1 MISTINP
8 PGVVRFGVRNHVPA
22 EPAAMTI
29 LAIDQGT
36 TSTRALAVGTD
47 GDAAIASVTR
57 HRQLYPKPGW
67 VEHDPAELVRNLQTS
82 LDAVEGVVAVGID
95 NQGESCLAW
104 HADTR
109 EPVTNVIVWQDNRT
123 GAAVEQLKRDGAET
137 EVMERCGLPLDSY
150 FSASKLAW
158 IVDHVPEARGLLK
171 QGKLR
176 LGTTDAFFLDR
187 LAGACSTDITT
198 ASRTSLMNLTTG
210 QWDGELCR
218 LFGVPMEA
226 LPEIVPTT
234 GHLGE
239 VASRGRAVPV
249 TASVVDQQASLYGHG
264 CRRAGDAKITFGTGA
279 FALLVTGDRALRS
292 PDQGLLPTVAWQH
305 AGGTP
310 EYALDGGV
318 YCAGSAVEWAHGL
331 GLFGDHAAL
340 NRFARPAAVDR
351 DLLFVPA
358 LSGLACPH
366 WDRRAAGLWI
376 GLSLDT
382 DRLDM
387 MQSLLEGVAF
397 RAAEVIRAMSRLTGI
412 GDEISVDGGMSVNP
426 YFCQFLAD
434 VLGRSVAV
442 KSFPEITAIG
452 TAQLAGAGNVRRG
465 DGEAPVQRYLPGTDR
480 EGQLARFS
488 EAVSRSRQWRDS
500 PAGD

>member
-1 MISTINP
+1 
-8 PGVVRFGVRNHVPA
+8 
-22 EPAAMTI
+22 MTI

-47 GDAAIASVTR
+47 GHAAIASVTR
-57 HRQLYPKPGW
+57 HEQLYPEPGW
-67 VEHDPAELVRNLQTS
+67 VEHDPAELVRNLEAS
-82 LDAVEGVVAVGID
+82 LDAVEGVAAVGID

-123 GAAVEQLKRDGAET
+123 GSEVERLKRDGAGT

-158 IVDHVPEARGLLK
+158 IVDHVPEARRLLN

-187 LAGACSTDITT
+187 LAGECVTDITT
-198 ASRTSLMNLTTG
+198 ASRTSLMNLATG
-210 QWDGELCR
+210 RWDEELCR
-218 LFGVPMEA
+218 LFRVPMEA
-226 LPEIVPTT
+226 LPGIVPTT

-239 VASRGRAVPV
+239 VASRGRTVPV

-279 FALLVTGDRALRS
+279 FALLVTGERALRS
-292 PDQGLLPTVAWQH
+292 PDQGLLPTVAWQYD
-305 AGGTP
+305 GGTP

-318 YCAGSAVEWAHGL
+318 YCAGSAIDWARGL
-331 GLFGDHAAL
+331 GLFTDHASL
-340 NRFARPAAVDR
+340 DRFDRPAAIDR

-358 LSGLACPH
+358 LSGLGCPH

-382 DRLDM
+382 DPRDM
-387 MQSLLEGVAF
+387 MQSLLEGIAL
-397 RAAEVIRAMSRLTGI
+397 RAAEVIRAMSSLTEI
-412 GDEISVDGGMSVNP
+412 GDEISVDGGVSVNP
-426 YFCQFLAD
+426 YFCQFLSD
-434 VLGRSVAV
+434 VLGMCVSV
-442 KSFPEITAIG
+442 KTFPEITAIG
-452 TAQLAGAGNVRRG
+452 TAQLAGAGDIRFG
-465 DGEAPVQRYLPGTDR
+465 DGATPVQRILPRTSRQSR
-480 EGQLARFS
+480 EGRAARFS
-488 EAVSRSRQWRDS
+488 EAVSRSGQWRMS
-500 PAGD
+500 PTGG